1 MELLSEHLNK
11 ILTIVFLIF
20 SGLLIRTSLLLISQ
34 TWVRAYHH
42 TGTFLLLPSI
52 AYVISTII
60 AGNIALSLGMIG
72 ALSIVRFRNPVKSPF
87 ELVLFFGLLTL
98 GITAS
103 VSTLWTMLLLAVI
116 VGVILGI
123 ELIQKVCSKFN
134 IIFYSLSFNEGIEL
148 NTLEIES
155 TESVLI
161 LESNSNIKSK
171 IFIKEDNTYFYK
183 FGFQDKKHLDEL
195 VQNIKDIKTIN
206 KIDVEYIN

>member
-1 MELLSEHLNK
+1 MELILEHSNK
-11 ILTIVFLIF
+11 ILRIIFLIL
-20 SGLLIRTSLLLISQ
+20 SGLCIRTSLLVIGQ

-103 VSTLWTMLLLAVI
+103 VSTLWSSLLLSVI
-116 VGVILGI
+116 IVVIFGI
-123 ELIQKVCSKFN
+123 EIIQKICMKFN
-134 IIFYSLSFNEGIEL
+134 ITFYSLSFNEGIEL
-148 NTLEIES
+148 NILEIDSSES
-155 TESVLI
+155 ILI
-161 LESNSNIKSK
+161 LEENPNLKSK
-171 IFIKEDNTYFYK
+171 LYIKEENTFYYK
-183 FGFQDKKHLDEL
+183 FGFQDKKSLDEL
-195 VQNIKDIKTIN
+195 VKIIN
-206 KIDVEYIN
+206 KLDNVKRIDIEYIN

>member
-1 MELLSEHLNK
+1 MELILEHSNK
-11 ILTIVFLIF
+11 ILRIIFLIL
-20 SGLLIRTSLLLISQ
+20 SGLCIRTSLLVIGQ

-103 VSTLWTMLLLAVI
+103 VSTLWSSLLLSVI
-116 VGVILGI
+116 IVVIF
-123 ELIQKVCSKFN
+123 CC
-134 IIFYSLSFNEGIEL
+134 
-148 NTLEIES
+148 
-155 TESVLI
+155 
-161 LESNSNIKSK
+161 
-171 IFIKEDNTYFYK
+171 
-183 FGFQDKKHLDEL
+183 
-195 VQNIKDIKTIN
+195 
-206 KIDVEYIN
+206 

>member
-1 MELLSEHLNK
+1 MELLFEHLNK
-11 ILTIVFLIF
+11 ILTIIFLIF
-20 SGLLIRTSLLLISQ
+20 AGLLIRTSLLLIGQ

-103 VSTLWTMLLLAVI
+103 VSTLWTILLLLVI
-116 VGVILGI
+116 VGVILAI
-123 ELIQKVCSKFN
+123 EFIQKVCSKFN

-148 NTLEIES
+148 NILEVES

-161 LESNSNIKSK
+161 LEKDSNLKSK
-171 IFIKEDNTYFYK
+171 IFTKEDNTYFYK

-195 VQNIKDIKTIN
+195 VQNIKNIKTIN
-206 KIDVEYIN
+206 KIDIEYIN

>member
-1 MELLSEHLNK
+1 MELLFEHLNK

-20 SGLLIRTSLLLISQ
+20 AGLLIRTSLLLIGQ

-42 TGTFLLLPSI
+42 TGTFLLLPPI

-103 VSTLWTMLLLAVI
+103 VSTLWTILLLLVI
-116 VGVILGI
+116 VGVILAI
-123 ELIQKVCSKFN
+123 EFIQKVCSKFN
-134 IIFYSLSFNEGIEL
+134 IAFYSLSFNEGIEL
-148 NTLEIES
+148 NILEVES

-161 LESNSNIKSK
+161 LENNS
-171 IFIKEDNTYFYK
+171 KE
-183 FGFQDKKHLDEL
+183 
-195 VQNIKDIKTIN
+195 
-206 KIDVEYIN
+206 